1 MKINISRIIKSPTRL
16 VVKLFILVWVFLA
29 LHITL
34 KLTFNYWQP
43 YVIPTPQLQAISDF
57 IDNNRWL
64 EIICNGILY
73 TINGLLV
80 VLSSIQQ
87 WWFKSKKQMIF
98 TFGVILTLFAT
109 SIIFGQSSIAT
120 LIVTIALPLILN
132 YRKWLYMIL
141 AFIFS
146 NVFTF
151 ISFWLMGYSYSGDM
165 PYIINVLSQMDYYI
179 MLTLNYMLFNMI
191 DFYALVIIIFKR
203 KKE

>member
-1 MKINISRIIKSPTRL
+1 MIKNPTRL

-43 YVIPTPQLQAISDF
+43 YVIPTPELQAISDF

-73 TINGLLV
+73 FVNAVLV

-141 AFIFS
+141 AFVFS
-146 NVFTF
+146 NLFMALSLWLEGFVNDNQMSYFT
-151 ISFWLMGYSYSGDM
+151 SLLLNNDYYLML
-165 PYIINVLSQMDYYI
+165 VLS
-179 MLTLNYMLFNMI
+179 YMLLNMI
-191 DFYALVIIIFKR
+191 DFYDLFKKIFKR
-203 KKE
+203 KKA

>member
-87 WWFKSKKQMIF
+87 WWFKNKKQMIF

-132 YRKWLYMIL
+132 YRKWLYMVL

-146 NVFTF
+146 NVFMALSLWLEGFVNTNDMNYLIKTF
-151 ISFWLMGYSYSGDM
+151 L
-165 PYIINVLSQMDYYI
+165 QTDYYI
-179 MLTLNYMLFNMI
+179 MLTLSYMLLNMI
-191 DFYALVIIIFKR
+191 DLYALFKR
-203 KKE
+203 KKV

>member
-1 MKINISRIIKSPTRL
+1 MIKNPTRL

-73 TINGLLV
+73 FVNAVLV

-87 WWFKSKKQMIF
+87 WWFKSKKQMFF

-141 AFIFS
+141 AFVFS
-146 NVFTF
+146 NVFMAL
-151 ISFWLMGYSYSGDM
+151 SLWLEGFVSDNQMSYFTSLLLNNDYYLM
-165 PYIINVLSQMDYYI
+165 LVLS
-179 MLTLNYMLFNMI
+179 YMLLNMI
-191 DFYALVIIIFKR
+191 DFYGLFRKIFKR
-203 KKE
+203 KKA

>member
-1 MKINISRIIKSPTRL
+1 MIKNPTRL

-29 LHITL
+29 LNITL

-73 TINGLLV
+73 FVNAVLV
-80 VLSSIQQ
+80 ILSSIQQ
-87 WWFKSKKQMIF
+87 WWFKSKKQMFF

-132 YRKWLYMIL
+132 YRKWLYMII

-146 NVFTF
+146 NVFMALSLWLEGFVNTNDMNYLIKTF
-151 ISFWLMGYSYSGDM
+151 L
-165 PYIINVLSQMDYYI
+165 QTDYYI
-179 MLTLNYMLFNMI
+179 MLTLSYMLLNMI
-191 DFYALVIIIFKR
+191 DLYALFKR
-203 KKE
+203 KKV

>member
-1 MKINISRIIKSPTRL
+1 MIKNPTRL

-43 YVIPTPQLQAISDF
+43 YVIPTPELQAISDF

-73 TINGLLV
+73 FVNAVLV

-132 YRKWLYMIL
+132 YKKWLYMIL
-141 AFIFS
+141 AFVFS
-146 NVFTF
+146 NLFMALSLWLEGFVNDNQMSYFT
-151 ISFWLMGYSYSGDM
+151 SLLLNNDYYLML
-165 PYIINVLSQMDYYI
+165 VLS
-179 MLTLNYMLFNMI
+179 YMLLNMI
-191 DFYALVIIIFKR
+191 DFYDLFKKIFKR
-203 KKE
+203 KKA